1 MLRITA
7 QQLGKRFNRDWIFKG
22 FNYTFEQG
30 QAYAITGNNGS
41 GKSTLLQVLAGSMEL
56 SEGTL
61 TVNDDTHTISTET
74 LNQHL
79 TIVAP
84 YLELI
89 EEMTATEM
97 LQFHFQF
104 KPQLPHHSI
113 AQIIDAVQLSHA
125 AHKQIR
131 YYSSGM
137 KQRIKL
143 AQAFFAHVPILMLD
157 EPCSNLDR
165 TGYELYQQL
174 IATYAREK
182 LILVCSNEAEE
193 YQFCNQVIAM
203 AQYK

>member
-22 FNYTFEQG
+22 FNYTFEQC

-41 GKSTLLQVLAGSMEL
+41 GKSTLLQVLAGSMEC

-61 TVNDDTHTISTET
+61 TVNDDAHTIGTET

-97 LQFHFQF
+97 LAFHFQF
-104 KPQLPHHSI
+104 KPRLPQVSI
-113 AQIIDAVQLSHA
+113 PQIIDAVQLSHA

-143 AQAFFAHVPILMLD
+143 AQAFFADVPILMLD